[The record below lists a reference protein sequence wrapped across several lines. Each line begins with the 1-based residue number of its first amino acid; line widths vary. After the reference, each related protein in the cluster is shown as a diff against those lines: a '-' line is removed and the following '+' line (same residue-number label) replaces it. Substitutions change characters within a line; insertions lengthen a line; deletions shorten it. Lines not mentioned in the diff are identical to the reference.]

1 MAKKGKS
8 ASRKVKDKWKSK
20 DWYKIYAPHMFN
32 KTVLGE
38 TPSTD
43 PSELIGRKTEASV
56 HDLTGDFSKMH
67 VKILFEIDDV
77 DGYDA
82 KTVFIGHDLT
92 SDYIRRLTRRKRTRT
107 DNVVDVRTKDG
118 YLVRIKIMSV
128 TEKRIQSS
136 QESAVR
142 SIMSEEVHK
151 SVPEM
156 TISDLVKKIISGDLA
171 KELAQA
177 SKVIVPIKRVEI
189 RKSEVLEM
197 GTPVPDEDI
206 SGEEASEESEE
217 TPEEIPEGGRGE
229 PDVER
234 ESEAPEELHDEA
246 EQGSEE
252 VVEEE
257 IEEGPETAEE
267 KSEE

>member
-20 DWYKIYAPHMFN
+20 DWYKIYAPPMFN

-38 TPSTD
+38 TPTAD

-67 VKILFEIDDV
+67 VKILFEINDV
-77 DGYDA
+77 EGYDA
-82 KTVFIGHDLT
+82 KTSFIGHDLT

-107 DNVVDVRTKDG
+107 DNVVDAKTKDG
-118 YLVRIKIMSV
+118 YLVRIKVMSV

-142 SIMSEEVHK
+142 SIMSEEIHK
-151 SVPEM
+151 AVPEM

-171 KELAQA
+171 KELARA

-197 GTPVPDEDI
+197 GTPILDEEPSDED
-206 SGEEASEESEE
+206 APSEEDVEA
-217 TPEEIPEGGRGE
+217 PEEIPE
-229 PDVER
+229 
-234 ESEAPEELHDEA
+234 
-246 EQGSEE
+246 
-252 VVEEE
+252 
-257 IEEGPETAEE
+257 
-267 KSEE
+267 